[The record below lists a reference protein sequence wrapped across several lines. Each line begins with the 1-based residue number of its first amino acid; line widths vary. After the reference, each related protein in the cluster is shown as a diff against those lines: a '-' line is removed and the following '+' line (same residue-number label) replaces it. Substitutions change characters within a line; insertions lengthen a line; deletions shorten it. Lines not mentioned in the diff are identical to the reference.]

1 MAFSEFLADRV
12 AQFFNEKSI
21 PFEAKKMM
29 GGLCFMIDGKMCVGI
44 NGEEVMARIHPDL
57 YEESLKKD
65 GCKEMNFTGRPM
77 KGFLYL
83 TNEAI
88 DLEDNLYYWLQLA
101 LDFNSLAKA
110 SKKNTKRGAS

>member
-44 NGEEVMARIHPDL
+44 N
-57 YEESLKKD
+57 
-65 GCKEMNFTGRPM
+65 
-77 KGFLYL
+77 
-83 TNEAI
+83 
-88 DLEDNLYYWLQLA
+88 
-101 LDFNSLAKA
+101 
-110 SKKNTKRGAS
+110 